1 MMHIIYIYIIE
12 YVMHIIYVLLNI
24 MHTMHRYRYI
34 YIYIYISLNI
44 MHTMH
49 RYIYI
54 YILCKKFDMMGKMPR
69 VAIVK
74 RWGESGSAGEVV
86 VV

>member
-1 MMHIIYIYIIE
+1 MKSMMHIIYIYIIE
-12 YVMHIIYVLLNI
+12 YIMHIIYIYLLLNI
-24 MHTMHRYRYI
+24 MHTMHR
-34 YIYIYISLNI
+34 
-44 MHTMH
+44 
-49 RYIYI
+49 YI

>member
-1 MMHIIYIYIIE
+1 MKSMMHIIYIYIIE
-12 YVMHIIYVLLNI
+12 YIMHIIYIYLLLNI
-24 MHTMHRYRYI
+24 MHTKHRYI
-34 YIYIYISLNI
+34 YIILNI

>member
-1 MMHIIYIYIIE
+1 MKSMMHIIYILLSISCILYI
-12 YVMHIIYVLLNI
+12 YIYLLLNI
-24 MHTMHRYRYI
+24 MHTMHRYI
-34 YIYIYISLNI
+34 YIILNI

-49 RYIYI
+49 RYI

>member
-1 MMHIIYIYIIE
+1 MHIIYIF
-12 YVMHIIYVLLNI
+12 IYLL
-24 MHTMHRYRYI
+24 
-34 YIYIYISLNI
+34 LNI

-54 YILCKKFDMMGKMPR
+54 ILNIMHTMHRYIYILCKKVDMMGKMPR

>member
-1 MMHIIYIYIIE
+1 
-12 YVMHIIYVLLNI
+12 
-24 MHTMHRYRYI
+24 MHTMHR
-34 YIYIYISLNI
+34 
-44 MHTMH
+44 
-49 RYIYI
+49 YI